1 MADILHRIVIETS
14 PEKLYEALTQQQGLT
29 DWWIRTETDEKQGGY
44 AQFFFGP
51 NGEHQVKM
59 EILQLVPNKKIVWKC
74 VEGPW
79 VETGTFEFEVQADKR
94 GAALKFRH
102 NDWPK
107 ADEFFMHCNSKWGFF
122 FTVSLKNLLET
133 GEGNAHP
140 MDPSI

>member
-1 MADILHRIVIETS
+1 MADILHRIIIETS
-14 PEKLYEALTQQQGLT
+14 PEKLYNALTQQQGLT
-29 DWWIRTETDEKQGGY
+29 DWWTRTETDEKEGGF
-44 AQFFFGP
+44 AQFYFGP

-59 EILQLVPNKKIVWKC
+59 QIQSLVPNQKVVWKC

-79 VETGTFEFEVQADKR
+79 VDTGTFEFDIQTDER
-94 GAALKFRH
+94 GAVLKFRH
-102 NDWPK
+102 NDWAQ

-133 GEGNAHP
+133 GKGSPHP